1 MFHFK
6 KEIDYLFW
14 VSFSTAKNFKPIFL
28 EKPRLILIDKTFLFK
43 AKRSFFLKN
52 HNSSSNQF
60 HMNKSTF
67 ISIFGLVRIISYL
80 DIGRR
85 LIFYWHLTFNKRLN
99 HYSRSSRCER
109 IIGNF
114 SRTLYI
120 WKTMRINIEIAFVC
134 FFTLDFLYHI
144 YTCVLFG
151 IQI

>member
-1 MFHFK
+1 M
-6 KEIDYLFW
+6 
-14 VSFSTAKNFKPIFL
+14 T
-28 EKPRLILIDKTFLFK
+28 
-43 AKRSFFLKN
+43 
-52 HNSSSNQF
+52 
-60 HMNKSTF
+60 KSTF

-99 HYSRSSRCER
+99 HYSRSSWCER

-120 WKTMRINIEIAFVC
+120 WKTMRINIEITFVC

-144 YTCVLFG
+144 YTCVLFE
-151 IQI
+151 IQILFSVVMHFFWIVFSSHIDWDEILVGTSMSSWTNWSLELESFKLE

>member
-1 MFHFK
+1 MSKFFNSK
-6 KEIDYLFW
+6 KLQTY
-14 VSFSTAKNFKPIFL
+14 FL
-28 EKPRLILIDKTFLFK
+28 EKPRLILIDKTFLSN
-43 AKRSFFLKN
+43 AMWSFFLKN

-120 WKTMRINIEIAFVC
+120 WKTMKINIEITFVC